1 MEASDIIFW
10 ISVFIAL
17 YGGKWFAN
25 RARRNNFDSYE
36 ERQDKNGQND

>member
-1 MEASDIIFW
+1 MEVADVIFW

-25 RARRNNFDSYE
+25 RARKNNLEGYE
-36 ERQDKNGQND
+36 DDE